1 MSSIHSCPYPLSD
14 DFPRNRCVR
23 LLAHL
28 TVNVENLADAPAL
41 SYNERMLEEGM
52 AAPYFIWPN
61 LDPFKKWPTLIDAV
75 PAPADMT
82 TVAASGRLKH
92 ARDLVAAARDNEKGV
107 FGQNPLRLQ
116 LFELRLLA
124 GKRAPGRWV
133 IDMSSNDG
141 ALLDPTNYHTID
153 NIEDRLYIPGEY
165 VPLFENKGW
174 QRNTP

>member
-75 PAPADMT
+75 PALADMT

-92 ARDLVAAARDNEKGV
+92 ARDLVAAAATTKKVSSDRIPCDCSYSSCDYSRANAH
-107 FGQNPLRLQ
+107 PA
-116 LFELRLLA
+116 A
-124 GKRAPGRWV
+124 G
-133 IDMSSNDG
+133 
-141 ALLDPTNYHTID
+141 
-153 NIEDRLYIPGEY
+153 
-165 VPLFENKGW
+165 
-174 QRNTP
+174 

>member
-1 MSSIHSCPYPLSD
+1 
-14 DFPRNRCVR
+14 
-23 LLAHL
+23 
-28 TVNVENLADAPAL
+28 
-41 SYNERMLEEGM
+41 
-52 AAPYFIWPN
+52 
-61 LDPFKKWPTLIDAV
+61 
-75 PAPADMT
+75 MT
-82 TVAASGRLKH
+82 TVAAWGRLKH

-133 IDMSSNDG
+133 IDMSSNDS